1 VFLAFPYLLLFGLA
15 AGSFR
20 VGVDQLFEDVEA
32 AVPESAVLFSPLGNF
47 PQGLQAGGAMT
58 LPTLPDDYDQPAFG
72 EDAHV
77 LRHSGLADPKVLC
90 DGIKRE
96 GPTGQEA
103 DHRPAGR
110 VGNGLEYVS
119 SGLHW
124 RMF

>member
-1 VFLAFPYLLLFGLA
+1 V
-15 AGSFR
+15 GSFR
-20 VGVDQLFEDVEA
+20 VGVDQLFEDVET
-32 AVPESAVLFSPLGNF
+32 AVPEEAVLFSPLRNIAKR
-47 PQGLQAGGAMT
+47 LEAGGAMT
-58 LPTLPDDYDQPAFG
+58 LPTLPDDHDQPAFG

-77 LRHSGLADPKVLC
+77 FRHSGLADTKVLC
-90 DGIKRE
+90 DGIERE
-96 GPTGQEA
+96 GLTGQEA